1 MASLIAEGHFFYFR
15 KCPFEYDFVE
25 HKSPIVN
32 IALQFI
38 FLQTIF
44 SSDLTRISEQK
55 TKVVPW
61 WCVVGLG
68 LTSWLYWHLRWKLKC
83 SNLDRSCPTSH
94 KQYRTWNQ
102 DVSQCNNIF
111 IAASSL
117 SGCFDPCG
125 LVIGSC
131 LKFSFKNVTWWP
143 HLVREEGL
151 TKKSGR
157 KELCLQITFFCSG
170 CCAWTKCL
178 CNEISK
184 GSEITKA
191 EKYNQLNCLQGKV
204 WQRKRSCN
212 RCGGLGFWS
221 S

>member
-1 MASLIAEGHFFYFR
+1 MEDGFPNCRGPLWEGVFFHFR

-25 HKSPIVN
+25 HKSPIIN
-32 IALQFI
+32 IAFQFI
-38 FLQTIF
+38 FLLRQTIF

-117 SGCFDPCG
+117 SGCFGPCG
-125 LVIGSC
+125 LVVRSSEILIQECYLVTSSRTWRRSHKEIGSKRT
-131 LKFSFKNVTWWP
+131 LSKNN
-143 HLVREEGL
+143 LFLLRRL
-151 TKKSGR
+151 R
-157 KELCLQITFFCSG
+157 L
-170 CCAWTKCL
+170 
-178 CNEISK
+178 
-184 GSEITKA
+184 
-191 EKYNQLNCLQGKV
+191 NQVPL
-204 WQRKRSCN
+204 
-212 RCGGLGFWS
+212 
-221 S
+221 